1 MIFSIGSSSSLDSGS
16 VAISSV
22 DTDSGYNDRNT
33 DDVVDVDI
41 ADVDN
46 VDDIRENKLL
56 TLIPVII
63 IQQSQ

>member
-1 MIFSIGSSSSLDSGS
+1 MLIAGIMTGI
-16 VAISSV
+16 A
-22 DTDSGYNDRNT
+22 

-41 ADVDN
+41 TDIDN

-56 TLIPVII
+56 TLNPVII